1 MGLELHWINTRPTQP
16 GYYWCLGCFVA
27 PRSSTPP
34 CCVDGDVP
42 IVCRV
47 IDNPFTPGSL
57 IVLVAGD
64 DRCRGKCPTPKA
76 DGQGH
81 SRHRRNDA
89 WSQKAGES
97 RGRGRDHRARLL
109 RHFPSLD

>member
-1 MGLELHWINTRPTQP
+1 MGLELNWINTRPTQP
-16 GYYWCLGCFVA
+16 GYYWCLGCFIA

-47 IDNPFTPGSL
+47 IGNPFTPGSL

-64 DRCRGKCPTPKA
+64 GSMPWKVTDAEGRWAGPLTPP
-76 DGQGH
+76 
-81 SRHRRNDA
+81 
-89 WSQKAGES
+89 EE
-97 RGRGRDHRARLL
+97 
-109 RHFPSLD
+109 